1 MIPSLKDLTVP
12 KHRQQKVK
20 GKMGGRR
27 NDIPPTSTTP
37 GPRQLG
43 REPEQEVR
51 APSLPSTFPSVIHGP
66 FMPAEL
72 ITKQGN
78 YTPPP

>member
-1 MIPSLKDLTVP
+1 MIS
-12 KHRQQKVK
+12 
-20 GKMGGRR
+20 
-27 NDIPPTSTTP
+27 PTPITP

-43 REPEQEVR
+43 REPEQEDR
-51 APSLPSTFPSVIHGP
+51 APNLPSTFPSVIHGP

-72 ITKQGN
+72 ITKRGN